1 MIIESLTKYA
11 RMSPKKVIHVTRVIQ
26 GRMANDAV
34 DLLKFIPRK
43 SARLILET
51 LKSAIA
57 NAENNHNLSS
67 DTLIVRKAVVET
79 GPVLKRFQPVPRGQA
94 FPIRKRQSHIRI
106 WLEPKQSAKK

>member
-1 MIIESLTKYA
+1 ME
-11 RMSPKKVIHVTRVIQ
+11 
-26 GRMANDAV
+26 V
-34 DLLKFIPRK
+34 DDLGSKLSNGTGGHRGLD
-43 SARLILET
+43 RLILET